1 MLLIFVTSELIGQ
14 MSFVIFARLQ
24 LETLFG
30 KTGEELFAK
39 RFKKFAF
46 SGGNGTRTCLAGFGL
61 FFASLA
67 HFGFVL
73 LFAGLLVRVGSILS
87 RHAFVLEKTRR
98 YQTRRGLGAKENTFL
113 GQFST
118 NWGLAEENENYHAW
132 PFCKLKERR
141 RNSEGQGRVVH

>member
-73 LFAGLLVRVGSILS
+73 LFACLLVCVGRILS
-87 RHAFVLEKTRR
+87 WHSLCA
-98 YQTRRGLGAKENTFL
+98 
-113 GQFST
+113 
-118 NWGLAEENENYHAW
+118 
-132 PFCKLKERR
+132 
-141 RNSEGQGRVVH
+141 